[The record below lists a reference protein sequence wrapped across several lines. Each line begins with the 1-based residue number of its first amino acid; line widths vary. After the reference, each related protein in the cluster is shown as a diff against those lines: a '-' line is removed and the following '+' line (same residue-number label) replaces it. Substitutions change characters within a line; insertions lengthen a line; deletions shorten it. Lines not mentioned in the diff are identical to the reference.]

1 MKKPDGVAGR
11 LAEIAPVELDG
22 ELWWEAEKVYRAF
35 KVNPRAAARKIR
47 REYKRRLYVFHR
59 GYKSRFIWY
68 LSRSGIETLA
78 VLYGQQPRAM
88 VMASLRGP

>member
-1 MKKPDGVAGR
+1 MPPLALTEPEIGR
-11 LAEIAPVELDG
+11 SLSRLRYSEPLTD
-22 ELWWEAEKVYRAF
+22 
-35 KVNPRAAARKIR
+35 PRAAARKIR

-59 GYKSRFIWY
+59 GYRSRFIWY
-68 LSRSGIETLA
+68 LSRPGIETLA